1 MKLMETLIAINKFP
15 NIFTGCKLSAIKVI
29 NCTTGEAVPPESLH
43 QLMDN
48 FNFLLDKTK
57 DSEDP
62 IVNNFKEKKINIV
75 EPWEMLEAELQAI
88 IRDKKLG
95 LVTVDDKLQDAV
107 IEVVNNHSFTKA
119 DVDHKIKMI

>member
-1 MKLMETLIAINKFP
+1 
-15 NIFTGCKLSAIKVI
+15 
-29 NCTTGEAVPPESLH
+29 
-43 QLMDN
+43 MDN

-75 EPWEMLEAELQAI
+75 EPWEMLEAELQTI

-95 LVTVDDKLQDAV
+95 LVTVDDKLQDVV